1 MSKGVQ
7 YGTHSLVNK
16 LTGRKAS
23 SSDWLTDLAACAL
36 AQGHTQGLPQLLP
49 LDRAAKLLQHNT
61 LKPFKRHQKR
71 LKPIGGAS
79 THAEL
84 KRLAQEAFPAIAAYY
99 IKNIVSGADPRRVNK
114 KGFRAWVKCEVEDP
128 TSAFNGWLSGQ
139 PKFAP
144 LSELRRSDDWWRTQL
159 KNRE

>member
-1 MSKGVQ
+1 MSTNVQ

-16 LTGRKAS
+16 RTGKKAS

-36 AQGHTQGLPQLLP
+36 AQGHTQGLPELLP

-71 LKPIGGAS
+71 LKPVGAAS
-79 THAEL
+79 SHAEL
-84 KRLAQEAFPAIAAYY
+84 KKLAQEAFPAIAAFY
-99 IKNIVSGADPRRVNK
+99 IKNIVAGADPRRVNK
-114 KGFRAWVKCEVEDP
+114 KGFRAWVKREVEKLR
-128 TSAFNGWLSGQ
+128 SAFNDWLSGY
-139 PKFAP
+139 PKFSP
-144 LSELRRSDDWWRTQL
+144 LAELRRSDDWWRIQL

>member
-1 MSKGVQ
+1 MSTNVQ

-16 LTGRKAS
+16 RTGKKAS

-36 AQGHTQGLPQLLP
+36 AQGHTQGLPELLP

-71 LKPIGGAS
+71 LKPVGTAT
-79 THAEL
+79 THADL
-84 KRLAQEAFPAIAAYY
+84 KKLAQEAFPAIAAYY
-99 IKNIVSGADPRRVNK
+99 IKTIVAGADPRRVNK
-114 KGFRAWVKCEVEDP
+114 KGFRAWVKREVEKP
-128 TSAFNGWLSGQ
+128 RSAFNDWLSGH
-139 PKFAP
+139 PKFSP
-144 LSELRRSDDWWRTQL
+144 LAELRRSDDWWRIQL